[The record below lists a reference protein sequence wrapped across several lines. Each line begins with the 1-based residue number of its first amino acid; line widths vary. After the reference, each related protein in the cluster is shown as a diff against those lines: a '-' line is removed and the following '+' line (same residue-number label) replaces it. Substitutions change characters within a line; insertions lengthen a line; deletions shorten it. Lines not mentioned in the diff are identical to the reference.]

1 MERVNGQ
8 SHGMDGQGGD
18 GRPRVSVIVPVY
30 NTAARLPACLESLR
44 TQDLADVEFI
54 LVDDGSTD
62 GSLAI
67 CRDFAAKDARFRVLT
82 GPNGGVCVA
91 RNRGL
96 DVARGDWIAFC
107 DSDDRVDPAIYA
119 TLLALAERERADLA
133 SCALRDIGPTEMK
146 PCVLDFPIAGTTET
160 LRGRD
165 AILSRVF
172 YPLLNDSRAVHGY
185 LFVCLFRR
193 DLIEARKIRFRP
205 GITMCEDEMFIL
217 DCLLS
222 VTALAVVRQ
231 PLYDYLR
238 FETSACT
245 TYYRREGDWKRER
258 NWFLRAQEK
267 LRIFTAGGLA
277 DADPATAQRLAFL
290 VFYHEAQAI
299 CCDPSLSWGQRR
311 RALADLR
318 TRFRRERIAAVGRGA
333 KLFAATLTRAL
344 PLLPL
349 LLWAKRRADEIKRRI
364 ENDGC

>member
-1 MERVNGQ
+1 MNT
-8 SHGMDGQGGD
+8 
-18 GRPRVSVIVPVY
+18 PRVSVIVPVY

-44 TQDLADVEFI
+44 TQDLSDVEFI

-67 CRDFAAKDARFRVLT
+67 CHDYAARDARFRVLT
-82 GPNGGVCVA
+82 GPNDGVCVA

-96 DVARGDWIAFC
+96 DIARGEWIAFC
-107 DSDDRVDPAIYA
+107 DSDDRVDPAIYT

-133 SCALRDIGPTEMK
+133 SCALRDIGPTETK
-146 PCVLDFPIAGTTET
+146 PCVLDFPIEGAIET
-160 LRGRD
+160 MRGHEQ
-165 AILSRVF
+165 ILSRVF

-193 DLIEARKIRFRP
+193 ELIEARKIRFRP
-205 GITMCEDEMFIL
+205 GITMCEDEMFFL

-222 VTALAVVRQ
+222 VTTLAVVRK

-245 TYYRREGDWKRER
+245 TYYRRERDWKRER

-267 LRIFTAGGLA
+267 LRIFTAGGLS
-277 DADPATAQRLAFL
+277 DADPATAHRLAFL
-290 VFYHEAQAI
+290 VFYHEAQSI
-299 CCDPSLSWGQRR
+299 CCDPNQSWGQCI

-318 TRFRRERIAAVGRGA
+318 TRFRCKGIMAEGRGA
-333 KLFAATLTRAL
+333 KLFAGTLAWAL
-344 PLLPL
+344 PFLPL
-349 LLWAKRRADEIKRRI
+349 LLWTKRRVDEIKRRI
-364 ENDGC
+364 EHAAFH